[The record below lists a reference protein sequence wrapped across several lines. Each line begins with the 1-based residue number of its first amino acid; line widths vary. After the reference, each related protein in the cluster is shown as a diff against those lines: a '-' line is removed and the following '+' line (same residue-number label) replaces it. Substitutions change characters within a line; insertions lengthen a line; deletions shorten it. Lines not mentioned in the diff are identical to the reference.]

1 MLAMEEGITFIFYDP
16 FINIVDVCDLMD
28 ISNIYHLFCSI
39 LNGLNLM
46 VKTKRKAAQVMKLIM
61 KIWMEEMIE

>member
-1 MLAMEEGITFIFYDP
+1 MVAMKEGITFIFYDS

-28 ISNIYHLFCSI
+28 ISNIYHLFCLI

-46 VKTKRKAAQVMKLIM
+46 VKTKRIADQVMK
-61 KIWMEEMIE
+61 MIVKTWIEKMIA